1 MTSARVRNRAKASSA
16 ASANEPRALL
26 WLLLLAGSCWQGAVA
41 QPARQA
47 QQACS
52 SGESSLP
59 SARFRDNGDGTV
71 TDVESKLMWMR
82 CSGGQQWLGKR
93 CIGAASTYGWADAQ
107 QHADKVNFDGAAFF
121 DDWRVPA
128 LRELAKI
135 ADRGCKNP
143 RTNLSVFPGTPAAPF
158 WSSTARPGESAGERV
173 LALSFGAE
181 GVMLARKDER
191 FHVRLVRTG
200 P

>member
-1 MTSARVRNRAKASSA
+1 MTLACARNGAKAKRA
-16 ASANEPRALL
+16 ASANEPRASL
-26 WLLLLAGSCWQGAVA
+26 WLLFLAGLCWQGAVA
-41 QPARQA
+41 QPGPQA
-47 QQACS
+47 QQACN

-71 TDVESKLMWMR
+71 TDMESTLMWMR
-82 CSGGQQWLGKR
+82 CSGGQRWLGKR
-93 CIGAASTYGWADAQ
+93 CVGAASAYGWVDAQ
-107 QHADKVNFDGAAFF
+107 QHADKVNRDGAAFF
-121 DDWRVPA
+121 NDWRVPA
-128 LRELAKI
+128 LRELATI
-135 ADRGCKNP
+135 TDRGCKNP